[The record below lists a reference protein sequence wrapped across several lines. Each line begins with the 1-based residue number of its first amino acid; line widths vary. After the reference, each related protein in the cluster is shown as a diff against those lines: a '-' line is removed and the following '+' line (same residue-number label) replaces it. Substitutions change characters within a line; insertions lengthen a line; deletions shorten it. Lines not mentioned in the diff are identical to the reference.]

1 MKRNRSGHAVHGEIA
16 EDVAALRSGS
26 LDASA
31 PERHL
36 GKFFHVKEFWA
47 AKMVVPFFDV
57 RVDAAHVDLRGDRR
71 ILRMLA
77 IDLNLTAE
85 SCEIAVGG
93 AEKLMHGEANRGAGW
108 IELVGLVRQ
117 CGGTQRNDCE
127 RSYQIA

>member
-1 MKRNRSGHAVHGEIA
+1 MERDRSCHAVPREVA

-36 GKFFHVKEFWA
+36 GKFFHVKEFRA

-57 RVDAAHVDLRGDRR
+57 RVDAAHIDLRRDRR

-77 IDLNLTAE
+77 VDVDPTAE
-85 SCEIAVGG
+85 SGEFAVGG
-93 AEKLMHGEANRGAGW
+93 AEKLLHGEANR
-108 IELVGLVRQ
+108 
-117 CGGTQRNDCE
+117 
-127 RSYQIA
+127 

>member
-1 MKRNRSGHAVHGEIA
+1 MKCDRSGHAVHGEIA

-36 GKFFHVKEFWA
+36 GKFFHIKVFRA

-57 RVDAAHVDLRGDRR
+57 RVDAAHVDLRRDRG

-77 IDLNLTAE
+77 IDVDPTAE
-85 SCEIAVGG
+85 SGEFAVGG
-93 AEKLMHGEANRGAGW
+93 AEKLMHGEANRGARG
-108 IELVGLVRQ
+108 IELVGLVRPG
-117 CGGTQRNDCE
+117 GGTQRKDCE
-127 RSYQIA
+127 RTD

>member
-1 MKRNRSGHAVHGEIA
+1 MKCDRSGHAVHGEIA

-36 GKFFHVKEFWA
+36 GKFFHIKEFRA

-57 RVDAAHVDLRGDRR
+57 RVDAAHVDLRRDRG

-77 IDLNLTAE
+77 IDVDPTAE
-85 SCEIAVGG
+85 SGEFAVGG
-93 AEKLMHGEANRGAGW
+93 AEKLMHGEANRGARG
-108 IELVGLVRQ
+108 IELVGLVR
-117 CGGTQRNDCE
+117 
-127 RSYQIA
+127 